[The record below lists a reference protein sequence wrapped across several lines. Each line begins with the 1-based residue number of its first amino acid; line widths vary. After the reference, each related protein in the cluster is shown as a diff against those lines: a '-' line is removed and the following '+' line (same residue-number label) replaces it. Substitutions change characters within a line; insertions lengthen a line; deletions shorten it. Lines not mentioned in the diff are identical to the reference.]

1 MFQEHF
7 KIRMLQEYFKIR
19 VLQEHS
25 RTSHLLLR
33 CGLVYSLRVQS
44 SSPVI
49 ILCHPSED
57 PVIARMGVE
66 RHPLPLVTLAPVPLH
81 RNAAHIPQL
90 LTHSFSASL
99 NRSMFQNL
107 L

>member
-7 KIRMLQEYFKIR
+7 KIRMFQEYFKIR
-19 VLQEHS
+19 TLQEHS

-33 CGLVYSLRVQS
+33 CGLVYSLSVQS

-57 PVIARMGVE
+57 PVIAWMGME
-66 RHPLPLVTLAPVPLH
+66 GHPLPSEIPL
-81 RNAAHIPQL
+81 
-90 LTHSFSASL
+90 
-99 NRSMFQNL
+99 
-107 L
+107 